1 MAVFSKLNKLQ
12 GQIDSQQYVLL
23 LTPLYMHWLD
33 LFFIDILLIHSFRID
48 LRPLQMQEIEVVE
61 IVSMPQ

>member
-1 MAVFSKLNKLQ
+1 MAIFSKLNKLQ

-23 LTPLYMHWLD
+23 LTPQYMHWLD